1 MSKSLS
7 RILAVIPARG
17 GSKGLPNKNIR
28 DLAGLPLIAHSIK
41 CARLSSL
48 VTRTIVSTD
57 SEKIATV
64 AREHGADVPFLRPAE
79 LATDTAAMWP
89 VIRHALSEAEKQE
102 GRTYDAMLLLDPT
115 TPGRIPDDI
124 AKAVASLGKEPSAAG
139 VVAASEPGFSPLWES
154 VVDRDGWMVDLFS
167 EHIHHSRRQD
177 VPTVYRING
186 CLYLWRAD
194 FVRNETESWRDGKHL
209 ILVLPE
215 ARAIHIDELYQFQ
228 LADLAIRNRLVE
240 LPWIT

>member
-1 MSKSLS
+1 ME

-17 GSKGLPNKNIR
+17 GSKGLPHKNIR
-28 DLAGLPLIAHSIK
+28 DLAGLPLIAHSIR
-41 CARLSSL
+41 CARLSPL
-48 VTRTIVSTD
+48 VSRTIVSTD
-57 SEKIATV
+57 SEKIAEV
-64 AREHGADVPFLRPAE
+64 ARTHGADVPFLRPPE

-89 VIRHALSEAEKQE
+89 VIRHALAEAEKQE
-102 GRTYDAMLLLDPT
+102 GKSYDAVLLLDPT
-115 TPGRIPDDI
+115 TPGRIPADI
-124 AKAVASLGKEPSAAG
+124 EKAVGLLAKESSAAG

-154 VVDRDGWMVDLFS
+154 VVDREGWMVDLFA

-194 FVRNETESWRDGKHL
+194 FVRNEKESWRDGKHL

-228 LADLAIRNRLVE
+228 LADLQIRHKLIE
-240 LPWIT
+240 LPWMT

>member
-1 MSKSLS
+1 VE

-28 DLAGLPLIAHSIK
+28 DLAGLPLIAHSIR
-41 CARLSSL
+41 CARLSPLIS
-48 VTRTIVSTD
+48 RTIVSTD
-57 SEKIATV
+57 SEKIAEV
-64 AREHGADVPFLRPAE
+64 AGSHGADVPFLRPAE
-79 LATDTAAMWP
+79 LASDTAAMWP
-89 VIRHALSEAEKQE
+89 VVRHALAEAEKQE
-102 GRTYDAMLLLDPT
+102 GKTYDAVLLLDPT
-115 TPGRIPDDI
+115 TPGRIPADI
-124 AKAVASLGKEPSAAG
+124 EKAASLLAKEPSAAG

-154 VVDRDGWMVDLFS
+154 VVDREGWMVDLFA

-228 LADLAIRNRLVE
+228 LADLQIRHKLIE
-240 LPWIT
+240 LPWMT